1 MKTAR
6 ARSKDGFTLI
16 ELLVVIAIIAILA
29 ALLLPALAAAKERAQ
44 RTKCLSQMKQLA
56 TAYALWVSDNEKNNL
71 PYRVSHADGG
81 IRIAADTAPNPTI
94 FTVPGR
100 PAQNGVGIFPVGARN
115 NAWFQFL
122 WLWKEINDPKILACP
137 SDKDRKIASSWG
149 NEADGG
155 LVNTINYGDRAISY
169 TVGLDAGVTYGVAGG
184 SAQLNLAGSP
194 EHVLLTERHMG
205 TDANTAN
212 TGCSSGVQTAY
223 GVDTAGVT
231 SGGTGTKVDWLQKP
245 KLHNKGGDVAL
256 VDTSV
261 HSANHQQL
269 DEFLDRGD
277 DNGSLHFVYPAF

>member
-6 ARSKDGFTLI
+6 ARSNTGFTLI

-71 PYRVSHADGG
+71 PFRVSHADGG
-81 IRIAADTAPNPTI
+81 IRVHPETAPNPTTL
-94 FTVPGR
+94 TVPGR
-100 PAQNGVGIFPVGARN
+100 PPQNNIGIFPVGARN

-155 LVNTINYGDRAISY
+155 LLNTINYGDRAISY
-169 TVGLDAGVTYGVAGG
+169 TVGLDAGVTYGTAAGT
-184 SAQLNLAGSP
+184 AQLNLAGSP
-194 EHVLLTERHMG
+194 EHVLLSERHMG
-205 TDANTAN
+205 VDPGANV
-212 TGCSSGVQTAY
+212 GCSSGVQTSY
-223 GVDTAGVT
+223 FVDTTGV
-231 SGGTGTKVDWLQKP
+231 SGTGAGTKVDWLQKP

-269 DEFLDRGD
+269 DEFLNRGD
-277 DNGSLHFVYPAF
+277 DNGSLHFVYPQF